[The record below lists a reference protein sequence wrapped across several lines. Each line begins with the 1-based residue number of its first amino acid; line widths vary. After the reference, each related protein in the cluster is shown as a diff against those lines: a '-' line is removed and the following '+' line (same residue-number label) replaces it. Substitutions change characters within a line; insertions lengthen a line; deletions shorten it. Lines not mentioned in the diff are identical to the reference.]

1 MLFVMIIVCVYLL
14 LSLFDSSLTG
24 EGGRQW
30 GNYLRS
36 TWGGASA
43 LLILFVLYLCLAKL
57 MKFKIPRL
65 RRQFFGTLMLYV
77 SFAFLLG
84 LLKETGWNSERIL
97 FMPGAFGSGLAKF
110 FTLNVGTFITLLL
123 VIGSFMIS
131 AVFFGSRLLSLSLPS
146 LPKWRFKGFS
156 RRTSHRNERGKL
168 LRRDDPR
175 NDIPPA
181 PSIPIPTL
189 KPAPRERSDDS
200 LPEIPTEES
209 QPIIN
214 FQMPKFKPAPEPP
227 KQQGS
232 KAVEIIDNA
241 LAMIDAGELKAPA
254 PKKRTDNLQRT
265 KKIRRPLPAI
275 NLTPPD
281 EAEDD
286 SEDDEAIFPPPV
298 DIFGPKAKFEPDKDI
313 LRNSEKQAKTI
324 TATLKTFNISATVSH
339 IITGASA
346 VQYQLELSPG
356 TKVSKIA
363 GLADELAMS
372 LAVTSVR
379 IEAPILGTHY
389 VGIEVPCADRKI
401 IPLRNI
407 IDSPEFQ
414 ENSARLPLPLGVM
427 IDGKILVIGLENMPH
442 LLVAGEKDSG
452 LSTFLNACILGM
464 CCKRLPDEMNMILI
478 DPRHIEFA
486 VYDGMPHLLASPVYD
501 ASEALKALLWAYNE
515 MEKRTAAFAAA
526 KVKNIAA
533 FNRKQN
539 SKSRLPEIVIV
550 INELSDLLYGAGN
563 EIENVIMRLAQKS
576 GAAGIYMIIASQ
588 RPSPD
593 VFTTMIKSNIPARV
607 AFKLSAENESRNVI
621 GNSDAM
627 RLTGKGDM
635 LFRNTGSPQPV
646 RLQAPYIGEEK
657 ISEFADYMTNS
668 LEPPEMISF

>member
-1 MLFVMIIVCVYLL
+1 

-43 LLILFVLYLCLAKL
+43 LLILFALYLCLAKL
-57 MKFKIPRL
+57 MKFKIPRF

-146 LPKWRFKGFS
+146 LPKWRFKGFP

-175 NDIPPA
+175 NYTPPA
-181 PSIPIPTL
+181 PSIPVPNL

-275 NLTPPD
+275 NLTPPE
-281 EAEDD
+281 EAEDE
-286 SEDDEAIFPPPV
+286 SADDEAIFPPPV

-324 TATLKTFNISATVSH
+324 TATLKTFNVSATVSH

-533 FNRKQN
+533 FNRKN
-539 SKSRLPEIVIV
+539 NKSRLPEIVIV

-593 VFTTMIKSNIPARV
+593 VFTTMIKSNISARV

-646 RLQAPYIGEEK
+646 RLQAP
-657 ISEFADYMTNS
+657 
-668 LEPPEMISF
+668 

>member
-1 MLFVMIIVCVYLL
+1 M
-14 LSLFDSSLTG
+14 
-24 EGGRQW
+24 
-30 GNYLRS
+30 
-36 TWGGASA
+36 
-43 LLILFVLYLCLAKL
+43 LILFALYLCLAKL

-84 LLKETGWNSERIL
+84 LMKEIGWSSERTL
-97 FMPGAFGSGLAKF
+97 FIPGAFGSGLAKF
-110 FTLNVGTFITLLL
+110 FALNVGTFITLLL

-131 AVFFGSRLLSLSLPS
+131 AIFFGSRLLSLSLPS
-146 LPKWRFKGFS
+146 MPKWRFKGFS
-156 RRTSHRNERGKL
+156 FGNTRKNERVRP
-168 LRRDDPR
+168 LRREDPR
-175 NDIPPA
+175 SYTPPA
-181 PSIPIPTL
+181 PSIPTPTL
-189 KPAPRERSDDS
+189 KPAPRERTDDS
-200 LPEIPTEES
+200 QPIIPPEES
-209 QPIIN
+209 QPAVN
-214 FQMPKFKPAPEPP
+214 FQMPHLKPAPEPQ

-241 LAMIDAGELKAPA
+241 LAMIDAGELKAPT
-254 PKKRTDNLQRT
+254 PKKHNDIPQRT

-275 NLTPPD
+275 TLTPPED
-281 EAEDD
+281 DNEDD
-286 SEDDEAIFPPPV
+286 SANDDGIFPPPV
-298 DIFGPKAKFEPDKDI
+298 EIFGPKSKFEPDKDI
-313 LRNSEKQAKTI
+313 LKNSEKQAKTI

-372 LAVTSVR
+372 LAVRSVR

-427 IDGKILVIGLENMPH
+427 VDGKILVIGLEDMPH
-442 LLVAGEKDSG
+442 LLAGGGKDSG
-452 LSTFLNACILGM
+452 LSTFLNACILGI
-464 CCKRLPDEMNMILI
+464 CCKRSPEELNMILI

-486 VYDGMPHLLASPVYD
+486 VYDGMPHLIAPPVYE
-501 ASEALKALLWAYNE
+501 APVALKALLWAYNE

-526 KVKNIAA
+526 RVKNIAA
-533 FNRKQN
+533 FNRKQQ
-539 SKSRLPEIVIV
+539 SQSRLPEIVIV
-550 INELSDLLYGAGN
+550 INELSDLLYGTGN

-576 GAAGIYMIIASQ
+576 GAAGIYMIIASH

-607 AFKLSAENESRNVI
+607 AFTLSAENESRNVI

-657 ISEFADYMTNS
+657 ISEFADYMINS
-668 LEPPEMISF
+668 LEPPEMITF